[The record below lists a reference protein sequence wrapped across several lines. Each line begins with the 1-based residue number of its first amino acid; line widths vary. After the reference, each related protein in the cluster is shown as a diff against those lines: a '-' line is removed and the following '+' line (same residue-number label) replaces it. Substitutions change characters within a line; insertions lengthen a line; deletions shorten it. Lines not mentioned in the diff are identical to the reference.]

1 MAISTSADSRSAIG
15 HGCTRTR
22 ECSHL
27 KLDRSLVKRLGHLY
41 LAEPP
46 SFTPSETPIEVVPEP
61 VADLIF
67 GGIAVDDAAG
77 LMHVHL
83 RLDVVSLPSVCW

>member
-1 MAISTSADSRSAIG
+1 VKCD
-15 HGCTRTR
+15 
-22 ECSHL
+22 HL
-27 KLDRSLVKRLGHLY
+27 KLDRSLVKRQVHLY

-61 VADLIF
+61 VTDLVF
-67 GGIAVDDAAG
+67 GGIAVDDAVG

-83 RLDVVSLPSVCW
+83 PLDVGSLPPVCWWEVLDLVVVA